1 MVSWGVGLLAE
12 FVLLLFKLLVHC
24 DGVAVVLDR
33 FLILPQQ
40 QLHIGLQV
48 VMLDHVIVAQLNRLS
63 YIVQRR
69 LIPLQFIVND
79 PNQVQ
84 DLEVLLIAN

>member
-1 MVSWGVGLLAE
+1 
-12 FVLLLFKLLVHC
+12 
-24 DGVAVVLDR
+24 
-33 FLILPQQ
+33 
-40 QLHIGLQV
+40 
-48 VMLDHVIVAQLNRLS
+48 MLDHVIVAQLNRLS